1 VSHEMAVL
9 AEALDTRTRILD
21 AAFNTVATYGLSR
34 FTVDDVART
43 ADVSRQTVYR
53 YFDSKDAL
61 IVALVFREE
70 EKFIEGVRQAHAEA
84 TTLEEAME
92 RAMLY
97 CLRLAREHP
106 LLDRLLESEPEILLP
121 YLTTRGAGLIARG
134 RSVIEELAA
143 ARSDVRPELVHRAAD
158 LATRAV
164 ISYVLTPG
172 DESPELIA
180 RDTAKVLSSVL
191 RRRRKEESR

>member
-1 VSHEMAVL
+1 MAVT

-21 AAFNTVATYGLSR
+21 AAFRTVATYGLSR

-43 ADVSRQTVYR
+43 ADLSRQTVYR

-70 EKFIEGVRQAHAEA
+70 EEFIEGVRRAHAEA
-84 TTLEEAME
+84 ATLEEAME

-106 LLDRLLESEPEILLP
+106 LLDRLLESEPEVLLP
-121 YLTTRGAGLIARG
+121 YLTTRAGGLIARG
-134 RSVIEELAA
+134 RAVIEELAA

-172 DESPELIA
+172 DDAPEGVA
-180 RDTAKVLSSVL
+180 RETATVLSAVL
-191 RRRRKEESR
+191 RKRRKEEPR

>member
-1 VSHEMAVL
+1 MVVI
-9 AEALDTRTRILD
+9 AETLDTRTRILD
-21 AAFNTVATYGLSR
+21 AAFRTVATYGLSR
-34 FTVDDVART
+34 FTVDDVARA
-43 ADVSRQTVYR
+43 ADLSRQTVYR

-70 EKFIEGVRQAHAEA
+70 EKFIEGVRRAHAEA
-84 TTLEEAME
+84 ATLEDAME

-97 CLRLAREHP
+97 CLHLAREHP
-106 LLDRLLESEPEILLP
+106 LLDRLLESEPEVLLP
-121 YLTTRGAGLIARG
+121 YLTTRGGGLIARG
-134 RSVIEELAA
+134 RAVIEELAA

-172 DESPELIA
+172 DDAPERVA
-180 RDTAKVLSSVL
+180 RETATVLSSVL
-191 RRRRKEESR
+191 RKRRKEESR

>member
-1 VSHEMAVL
+1 MAVT

-21 AAFNTVATYGLSR
+21 AAFRTVATYGLSR

-43 ADVSRQTVYR
+43 ADLSRQTVYR

-70 EKFIEGVRQAHAEA
+70 EEFIEGVRRAHAEA
-84 TTLEEAME
+84 ATLEEAME

-106 LLDRLLESEPEILLP
+106 LLDRLLESEPDVLLP
-121 YLTTRGAGLIARG
+121 YLTTRAGGLIARG
-134 RSVIEELAA
+134 RAVIEELAA

-172 DESPELIA
+172 DDAPEGVA
-180 RDTAKVLSSVL
+180 RETATVLSAVL
-191 RRRRKEESR
+191 RKRRKEEPR

>member
-1 VSHEMAVL
+1 MAIV

-21 AAFNTVATYGLSR
+21 AAFRTVATHGLSR
-34 FTVDDVART
+34 FTVDDVARA

-61 IVALVFREE
+61 VVALVFREE
-70 EKFIEGVRQAHAEA
+70 EKFLEGVREAHAQA
-84 TTLEEAME
+84 SSLEEAME
-92 RAMLY
+92 RALLY

-106 LLDRLLESEPEILLP
+106 LLDRLLESEPEVLLP
-121 YLTTRGAGLIARG
+121 YLTTRAGALIARG
-134 RSVIEELAA
+134 RSVVEELAA

-172 DESPELIA
+172 DDPPERIA
-180 RDTAKVLSSVL
+180 RETARVLSSVL
-191 RRRRKEESR
+191 SKRRKEETR

>member
-1 VSHEMAVL
+1 MGVT

-21 AAFNTVATYGLSR
+21 AAFRTVATYGLSR

-43 ADVSRQTVYR
+43 ADLSRQTVYR

-70 EKFIEGVRQAHAEA
+70 EEFIEGVRRAHAEA
-84 TTLEEAME
+84 ATLVDAME

-106 LLDRLLESEPEILLP
+106 LLDRLLESEPEVLLP
-121 YLTTRGAGLIARG
+121 YLTTRAGGLIARG
-134 RSVIEELAA
+134 RAVIEELAA

-172 DESPELIA
+172 DDAPEGVA
-180 RDTAKVLSSVL
+180 RETATVLSAVL
-191 RRRRKEESR
+191 RKRRKEEPR

>member
-1 VSHEMAVL
+1 MAVT

-21 AAFNTVATYGLSR
+21 AAFRTVATYGLSR

-43 ADVSRQTVYR
+43 ADLSRQTVYR

-70 EKFIEGVRQAHAEA
+70 EEFIEGVRRAHAEA
-84 TTLEEAME
+84 ATLVEAME

-106 LLDRLLESEPEILLP
+106 LLDRLLESEPEVLLP
-121 YLTTRGAGLIARG
+121 YLTTRAGGLIARG
-134 RSVIEELAA
+134 RAVIEELAA

-172 DESPELIA
+172 DDAPEGVA
-180 RDTAKVLSSVL
+180 RETATVLSAVL
-191 RRRRKEESR
+191 RKRRKEEPR

>member
-1 VSHEMAVL
+1 MAVT

-21 AAFNTVATYGLSR
+21 AAFRTVATYGLSR

-43 ADVSRQTVYR
+43 ADLSRQTVYR

-70 EKFIEGVRQAHAEA
+70 EEFIEGVRRAHAEA
-84 TTLEEAME
+84 ATLVDAME

-106 LLDRLLESEPEILLP
+106 LLDRLLESEPEVLLP
-121 YLTTRGAGLIARG
+121 YLTTRAGGLIARG
-134 RSVIEELAA
+134 RAVIEELAA
-143 ARSDVRPELVHRAAD
+143 ARTDVRPELVHRAAD

-172 DESPELIA
+172 DDAPEGVA
-180 RDTAKVLSSVL
+180 RETATVLSAVL
-191 RRRRKEESR
+191 RKRRKEEPR